1 MIEEYSRKKAE
12 AETEAEAMMIEK
24 AKCIY
29 RERAESE
36 AKVRAKDDM
45 RKQVWRAKYLGLRNS
60 KNSYAETR
68 EVKPDTKSAVSEGQ
82 AMAKAETDIKG
93 IVNRTRAAKN
103 SKTKVN
109 T

>member
-1 MIEEYSRKKAE
+1 MMREKSEDIERVRAE
-12 AETEAEAMMIEK
+12 AK
-24 AKCIY
+24 AKA
-29 RERAESE
+29 RDE
-36 AKVRAKDDM
+36 DDM
-45 RKQVWRAKYLGLRNS
+45 RKQVWRAKSLGLRNS